1 MGPFG
6 DVQKPVTCPSQLVS
20 DARKQDPR
28 GDRLHVGFA
37 ALFMFC
43 LPIDTAPA
51 SISWCILAG
60 FVALRL
66 LLHGAV
72 RRSLSPLLR
81 SWTCWAIAMWAAWTI
96 LTIAWSSDPLTGLIH
111 ARALRMILLPA
122 LLFPVLT
129 RWRILLGALL
139 VGVAMQG
146 LMQVGELVLAFS
158 RGALLTRPSGLMD
171 HPGLSAMFMGTAA
184 IIWLSILVT
193 SQRIRWY
200 LLVGLVLAVFG
211 GVVAQGRGIWIG
223 CLLAVMVMIWQSV
236 ASRRVPAR
244 RLVTVLICAAVLAGG
259 AGLLVGKSAMTRL
272 SDIPSSITGFFN
284 GSANTGGEY
293 RLTWWRGAL
302 DASVEN
308 PTVFAFGRGLGSTTS
323 VDFAVKGSRIPS
335 RTSHPH
341 NVFVQNLYEGGLI
354 GLALLLFLLWRIAW
368 GDGGRREVVSSIAIP
383 ALVVL
388 WVGAGMFEG
397 LQNSGGQLAV
407 LMLAASFSIGLGVV
421 NPRLQTAGS
430 SRSRSR
436 KEIAV
441 GVVEPVAE

>member
-1 MGPFG
+1 MGLFG
-6 DVQKPVTCPSQLVS
+6 DVRKPVTCPSQLVS
-20 DARKQDPR
+20 DAREQDPR

-51 SISWCILAG
+51 SISWGMLAG
-60 FVALRL
+60 LLALRL

-81 SWTCWAIAMWAAWTI
+81 SWTCWAIALWAAWTI
-96 LTIAWSSDPLTGLIH
+96 LTIAWSTDPVTGWDH
-111 ARALRMILLPA
+111 AGALRMILLPA

-139 VGVAMQG
+139 AGVALQG

-158 RGALLTRPSGLMD
+158 SGASLTRPSGLMD

-184 IIWLSILVT
+184 VIWLSILVT

-211 GVVAQGRGIWIG
+211 VVVAQGRGIWIG
-223 CLLAVMVMIWQSV
+223 CLLAVLVVIWQSI
-236 ASRRVPAR
+236 ASKRVPAR
-244 RLVTVLICAAVLAGG
+244 RLIAILICAAVFAGG
-259 AGLLVGKSAMTRL
+259 AGLLVGKSARMRL
-272 SDIPSSITGFFN
+272 SDIPASITGFFN
-284 GSANTGGEY
+284 GNANTGGEY

-302 DASVEN
+302 DASVEG
-308 PTVFAFGRGLGSTTS
+308 PAVFVFGRGLGSTTT

-341 NVFVQNLYEGGLI
+341 NVLVQSLYEGGLI
-354 GLALLLFLLWRIAW
+354 GLVLFLFLLWRIAW

-407 LMLAASFSIGLGVV
+407 LMLAASFSVALGLV
-421 NPRLQTAGS
+421 NPRLQTVGS
-430 SRSRSR
+430 SRPRSR
-436 KEIAV
+436 KGVAV